1 MSKSVEYWYLILL
14 TECLSCMW
22 LDAGGRISMCC
33 SCSCSLPTRS
43 LLITAGREQWIRRT
57 FGLISTAVFML
68 VRSWVLGPSC
78 SFNDSL
84 SWFFFFLRAVLMIA
98 ASDLLELL
106 RRAKCPLNN
115 CLRSSPWI
123 VRDITISIA
132 TNGLSRRILYFW
144 NLRGTGRSCCDHDW
158 EHECSAELGELL
170 HAAQ

>member
-1 MSKSVEYWYLILL
+1 MIYLKTLMSKSVEYWYLILL

-78 SFNDSL
+78 SFKIHFPD
-84 SWFFFFLRAVLMIA
+84 FFFFLRAVLMIA

-115 CLRSSPWI
+115 CLRSS
-123 VRDITISIA
+123 
-132 TNGLSRRILYFW
+132 L
-144 NLRGTGRSCCDHDW
+144 
-158 EHECSAELGELL
+158 
-170 HAAQ
+170 

>member
-1 MSKSVEYWYLILL
+1 MLEGESACAALVLALFL
-14 TECLSCMW
+14 
-22 LDAGGRISMCC
+22 RI
-33 SCSCSLPTRS
+33 RYS
-43 LLITAGREQWIRRT
+43 LLQEWSSGSDGRLAWSLQQLLCWT
-57 FGLISTAVFML
+57 DHGYLVLAV
-68 VRSWVLGPSC
+68 VLMIHFP
-78 SFNDSL
+78 D
-84 SWFFFFLRAVLMIA
+84 FFFFLRAVLMIA

-115 CLRSSPWI
+115 CLKSSQWI

-158 EHECSAELGELL
+158 EHECSAELGKLL

>member
-1 MSKSVEYWYLILL
+1 MLEGESACAALVLALFL
-14 TECLSCMW
+14 
-22 LDAGGRISMCC
+22 RI
-33 SCSCSLPTRS
+33 RYS
-43 LLITAGREQWIRRT
+43 LLQEWSSGSDGRLAWSLQQLLCWT
-57 FGLISTAVFML
+57 DHGYLVLAV
-68 VRSWVLGPSC
+68 VLMIHFP
-78 SFNDSL
+78 D
-84 SWFFFFLRAVLMIA
+84 FFFFLRAVLMIA

-115 CLRSSPWI
+115 CLKSSPWI

-158 EHECSAELGELL
+158 EHECSAELGKLL